1 MQRKSLD
8 DITFS
13 TPEASFAVDA
23 KSPQVLIKRFLDAN
37 LPNFPSISV
46 IEESHFTQDDT
57 SMHSDASDPSVSVSL
72 SLPESFEVGL
82 VQGQN
87 MALGVKPVTSTA
99 PAVTRTREGVPIP
112 MCTQCLILKHHYEE
126 KLHKLKQTYADADR
140 QLTASSHELQQA
152 RRLAGLA
159 EGGLRQE
166 LKLTEDRCNRL
177 NELLQEETARRAQS
191 DDRAKRCDEAER
203 RARDLQEQVR
213 VLNAT
218 VDQQRAALQS
228 LTTHESQSQR
238 SVDDLDRLNRLL
250 QADKQHLT
258 AAVATAESR
267 LQSSREIQDREI
279 AILREARQQTEQELT
294 LQRRKGASLEQQVQ
308 EIHSRL
314 LTEQQQRIVE
324 TSDLR
329 AEIKLRTFEVTQLGA
344 TFESKANQLREAT
357 MQTEKLQAE
366 VAAHRT
372 ALSRLE
378 MESQRER
385 DLLQVEIKTLT
396 ERLKAYEALEV
407 EVDQAVL
414 RVAATQYRATPDSP
428 ERTSPPPSSSLLL
441 PYHHHQHPSS
451 ALNDIRGIPSHPESR
466 MRQAVFLAQRLLHTE
481 QQRDDALQRLDALTA
496 QLHSETAAKQLA
508 EDRLKLAAQP
518 AVYLVNK
525 LREEETLRVQYAD
538 RITVLTQQVQQW
550 QRGYRKV
557 DTENQQLRE
566 RLTLVLR
573 QRGELETI
581 KVMLHHLHYMQ
592 EHGSDDDE
600 DDASSSS
607 SDEEEPTDELA
618 KKLLPWR
625 PSHGDGEIE
634 FELSSTTMEPER
646 HAAVAESLGLPAET
660 LQQLLKARMAG
671 PHHHSNSS
679 RSSSHHNSPKTASVA
694 SGSGIAAM
702 HRRDRDAA
710 AAADAAYDEAFEE
723 APGGDEDDDPEMIPL
738 GYVRPEDH

>member
-1 MQRKSLD
+1 
-8 DITFS
+8 
-13 TPEASFAVDA
+13 
-23 KSPQVLIKRFLDAN
+23 
-37 LPNFPSISV
+37 
-46 IEESHFTQDDT
+46 
-57 SMHSDASDPSVSVSL
+57 
-72 SLPESFEVGL
+72 
-82 VQGQN
+82 
-87 MALGVKPVTSTA
+87 
-99 PAVTRTREGVPIP
+99 
-112 MCTQCLILKHHYEE
+112 
-126 KLHKLKQTYADADR
+126 
-140 QLTASSHELQQA
+140 
-152 RRLAGLA
+152 
-159 EGGLRQE
+159 
-166 LKLTEDRCNRL
+166 
-177 NELLQEETARRAQS
+177 
-191 DDRAKRCDEAER
+191 
-203 RARDLQEQVR
+203 
-213 VLNAT
+213 
-218 VDQQRAALQS
+218 
-228 LTTHESQSQR
+228 
-238 SVDDLDRLNRLL
+238 
-250 QADKQHLT
+250 
-258 AAVATAESR
+258 
-267 LQSSREIQDREI
+267 
-279 AILREARQQTEQELT
+279 
-294 LQRRKGASLEQQVQ
+294 
-308 EIHSRL
+308 
-314 LTEQQQRIVE
+314 
-324 TSDLR
+324 
-329 AEIKLRTFEVTQLGA
+329 
-344 TFESKANQLREAT
+344 
-357 MQTEKLQAE
+357 
-366 VAAHRT
+366 
-372 ALSRLE
+372 

-428 ERTSPPPSSSLLL
+428 ERTSPPPSSSSSLLL
-441 PYHHHQHPSS
+441 PYQHHQHPSS

-496 QLHSETAAKQLA
+496 QLHNETAAKQLA

-538 RITVLTQQVQQW
+538 RIAVLTQQVQQW

-607 SDEEEPTDELA
+607 SDEDEEEPTDELA
-618 KKLLPWR
+618 KKLLPWK

-679 RSSSHHNSPKTASVA
+679 RGSSSHHNSPKVASVA

-710 AAADAAYDEAFEE
+710 AAAAADAAYDETFEE
-723 APGGDEDDDPEMIPL
+723 APGGDEDDPEMIPL